1 MKISYLIAGLGN
13 PGKKYHETRHNIGF
27 MVVDFLADKF
37 NKKFK
42 KNVDTFRS
50 AVFEYN
56 SEEIILLKPKTY
68 MNLSGI
74 AVALGIRYY
83 DIVLS
88 NLLVICDDIDL
99 KFGTIRIR
107 AKGSDGGQKG
117 LRSIISNLETK
128 DFARLRIGVGDHF
141 QDAADYVLS
150 PFSPEEKKDLPS
162 IIQIAADATLSYILN
177 GIELTMSRFNRTY
190 FEN

>member
-56 SEEIILLKPKTY
+56 SEEIILLKPTTY

-74 AVALGIRYY
+74 AVALGVRYY

-162 IIQIAADATLSYILN
+162 IIQIAADVTLSYVLN

>member
-56 SEEIILLKPKTY
+56 GEEIILFKPKTY

-141 QDAADYVLS
+141 QDAAEYVLS